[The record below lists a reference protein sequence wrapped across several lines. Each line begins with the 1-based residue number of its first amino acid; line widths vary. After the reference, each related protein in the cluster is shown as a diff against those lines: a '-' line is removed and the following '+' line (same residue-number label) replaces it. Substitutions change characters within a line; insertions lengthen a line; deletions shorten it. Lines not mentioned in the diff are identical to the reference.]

1 MLKDMTRSRLIQG
14 WFSAVLLVVVAG
26 IAFGASVTL
35 STGAML
41 LALSLV
47 PPVMVLV
54 LWPGVQSRT
63 AAEVL
68 YDSNPR
74 D

>member
-1 MLKDMTRSRLIQG
+1 VTRSRLIQG

-26 IAFGASVTL
+26 IAFGISVTL
-35 STGAML
+35 STAAML
-41 LALSLV
+41 LGLSLV

-54 LWPGVQSRT
+54 LWPGLQPRT
-63 AAEVL
+63 AADVL
-68 YDSNPR
+68 YGSNPR